1 MKQWIS
7 TLSRGVGIVVG
18 LGMLVLII
26 AWLSGVFH
34 KKIPP
39 GEVAVA
45 TSIQTDRPTDL
56 VHEVVKEYVEEA
68 IGTLKAASRSVV
80 SAKILATIEEITVAA
95 GDRVTAGDVLVRLNG
110 QELAARV
117 LQAKE
122 ALAAAEATRTEA
134 QLSFQ
139 RTKGLLKSHAVS
151 RQEFDSVQRR
161 LNVANAEEGRA
172 QQAVVEA
179 QILASY
185 TTIVAPKSGRIIDRL
200 AEPGDTARPGV
211 PLLVLYDATSLRL
224 EAPVLEH
231 LAVKLRVEQHLSVY
245 IDSLEKEYEA
255 TIDEIVPQ
263 ADSPSRSF
271 LVKASLPQSGDL
283 YEGMFGRL
291 RIPAGTRRHLCLATP
306 AIDRIGQLEYVEVVL
321 PGNVV
326 ERRFIKTGRLGMP
339 GRVEVLS
346 GLQAGERVILIHP
359 IASPSNTEST
369 HSPTDNRISGQQP
382 EIRNPKQN

>member
-1 MKQWIS
+1 MRIKQGFS
-7 TLSRGVGIVVG
+7 TLFRVVGIVVG
-18 LGMLVLII
+18 LGVLVLII

-34 KKIPP
+34 EKIPP
-39 GEVAVA
+39 GEVAMAASVGA
-45 TSIQTDRPTDL
+45 DRPTDV

-80 SAKILATIEEITVAA
+80 SAKILATIEEITVTA
-95 GDRVTAGDVLVRLNG
+95 GNRVKAGDVLVRLDG
-110 QELAARV
+110 KELEARV

-122 ALAAAEATRTEA
+122 ALAAAEATQTEA
-134 QLSFQ
+134 KLTFR
-139 RTKGLLKSHAVS
+139 RTKDLLQSHAVS

-161 LNVANAEEGRA
+161 FNVAKAEEERA
-172 QQAVVEA
+172 RQAVVEA
-179 QILASY
+179 EILASY
-185 TTIVAPKSGRIIDRL
+185 TTIVAPRNGRIIDRL

-231 LAVKLRVEQHLSVY
+231 LAVKLRVGQHLSVY
-245 IDSLEKEYEA
+245 IDSLEKEYQA

-291 RIPAGTRRHLCLATP
+291 RIPAGSRRHLCLAIP

-321 PGNVV
+321 PDQIL

-346 GLQAGERVILIHP
+346 GLQAGERVLLLHP
-359 IASPSNTEST
+359 PASPADSTKPEVSN
-369 HSPTDNRISGQQP
+369 
-382 EIRNPKQN
+382 